1 MENQLIL
8 ISPPPLKPLED
19 PRPESTAFT
28 NIKLFNHL
36 LEHLQRPK
44 NKYCSIDCMTKEFE
58 GRSYEG
64 ARAKMRQRLSAFQ
77 RWAREEMETL
87 IVVPKAFGNGHGEAL
102 AAKIFDSLAA
112 DDRDR
117 ELVADD
123 LNRAR
128 QRKEITEETYEK
140 KFNLVYPMLN
150 ENQNE
155 KGEQHMDTT
164 TQAPDEP
171 KPEPEPPPPPG
182 NGD

>member
-8 ISPPPLKPLED
+8 TSPPLKPLED
-19 PRPESTAFT
+19 PRPESSAFT

-36 LEHLQRPK
+36 LEHLHQPK
-44 NKYCSIDCMTKEFE
+44 NKYCSIHCMTKEFE

-64 ARAKMRQRLSAFQ
+64 SRAKMRQRLSTFQ

-87 IVVPKAFGNGHGEAL
+87 IVVPKASGNGHGEAL
-102 AAKIFDSLAA
+102 AAKIFDPLVA
-112 DDRDR
+112 DDHDR

-150 ENQNE
+150 ENKNQKE
-155 KGEQHMDTT
+155 DVDVG
-164 TQAPDEP
+164 P
-171 KPEPEPPPPPG
+171 
-182 NGD
+182 

>member
-8 ISPPPLKPLED
+8 TPPPLKPLED

-28 NIKLFNHL
+28 NVKLFNHL
-36 LEHLQRPK
+36 VEHLQKPK
-44 NKYCSIDCMTKEFE
+44 NKYCSIDCMTKLFE

-64 ARAKMRQRLSAFQ
+64 SRAKMRQRLSAFQ

-87 IVVPKAFGNGHGEAL
+87 VVVPKAFGNGHGEAL
-102 AAKIFDSLAA
+102 AAKIFDSQGA

-150 ENQNE
+150 ENE
-155 KGEQHMDTT
+155 EGGETT
-164 TQAPDEP
+164 MADNP
-171 KPEPEPPPPPG
+171 KPAPPEPPPPT
-182 NGD
+182 N